1 MSWDSFI
8 DPIAEFLGQD
18 AESQVQQGK
27 YRETLDGKYKPGA
40 WDQFWGRAN
49 DGQNALKTQKN
60 REVREK
66 YKPILEA
73 YDLKWKDG
81 LTAGAAEKLI
91 KEAQAQEELKN
102 TVERA
107 KTLYYLPGEV
117 DERATRERTYNDAQ
131 LAAAQARNDALLAA
145 AQNRADLLRSQDRTL
160 QFQILQSQ
168 RENDRY
174 YDRLEREDRK
184 DLREG
189 YKQLGLGLAALTAAF
204 TIV

>member
-8 DPIAEFLGQD
+8 DPIAEIIGQD
-18 AESQVQQGK
+18 AESQVQQGN
-27 YRETLDGKYKPGA
+27 YRETLDGKYKPGL

-73 YDLKWKDG
+73 YDLKWQDG
-81 LTAGAAEKLI
+81 LTAGTAEKLI
-91 KEAQAQEELKN
+91 KEEKEKQGRQN
-102 TVERA
+102 TVDQA
-107 KTLYYLPGEV
+107 NTLFNLPAEV
-117 DERATRERTYNDAQ
+117 DRRETRDRQYNDAQ
-131 LAAAQARNDALLAA
+131 LAAAQT
-145 AQNRADLLRSQDRTL
+145 RADLLRSQNRTL
-160 QFQILQSQ
+160 QFQMLQAQ

-174 YDRLEREDRK
+174 YDRMDREDAR
-184 DLREG
+184 LRREG
-189 YKQLGLGLAALTAAF
+189 YQQLGSGLAALAAAF